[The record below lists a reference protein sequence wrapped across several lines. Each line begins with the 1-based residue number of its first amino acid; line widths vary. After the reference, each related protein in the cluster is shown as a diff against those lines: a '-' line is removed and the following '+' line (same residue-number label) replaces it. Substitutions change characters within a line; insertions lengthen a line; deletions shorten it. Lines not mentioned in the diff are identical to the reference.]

1 MPKTPASLWSHRD
14 FVKLRTAQS
23 ISAFGARITREGLP
37 MAAVMTLGAPAA
49 QIGILAALTRGPALV
64 VGLLA
69 GGFVDR
75 RRKRGLLIGMDL
87 LRAAILATIPVAAWL
102 HLLSM
107 PHLYLA
113 AVVVGAASVL
123 FEIAD
128 HAYLPSLLAHEQLTD
143 ANARLN
149 ATDSVAEVV
158 GPALAGA
165 LFQWLAGPMAI
176 AFNALTYLASAGF
189 LGAIR
194 RGEPPSSAGLRTSWQ
209 SDLSAGI
216 KAAMAEPRVAPLLV
230 MSATSALFGSFYSA
244 LYTLFALRVLGLTP
258 TMLGLTVAAG
268 GLGGLAGAVMAP
280 RLARRF
286 GAGPTIVGAA
296 LLGGATGLL
305 TPLAPANPSLG
316 MAFLSASQIMGDCLG
331 VIWIVLADSLRQTI
345 LPQALLGRVA
355 ATFQAVA
362 GALGVAGALIGG
374 ALGGWIGP
382 RETLLIAATGVLLA
396 PLVMVFSPLRRYRE
410 A

>member
-1 MPKTPASLWSHRD
+1 
-14 FVKLRTAQS
+14 
-23 ISAFGARITREGLP
+23 
-37 MAAVMTLGAPAA
+37 MAAVLTLGAPPA
-49 QIGILAALTRGPALV
+49 QIGILAALTRGPALI

-75 RRKRGLLIGMDL
+75 RRKRGVLIGMDV

-107 PHLYLA
+107 SHLYLA
-113 AVVVGAASVL
+113 AIVVGAASVL

-128 HAYLPSLLAHEQLTD
+128 HAYLPCLVGREQLTD
-143 ANARLN
+143 ANASLN

-176 AFNALTYLASAGF
+176 AFNALTYLASAAF

-194 RGEPPSSAGLRTSWQ
+194 RREPPSTAGPRTSWL
-209 SDLSAGI
+209 SDLGEGVRV
-216 KAAMAEPRVAPLLV
+216 AMAEPRVAPLLV
-230 MSATSALFGSFYSA
+230 MSATNALFGSFYSA
-244 LYTLFALRVLGLTP
+244 LYILFAFRVLGLTP
-258 TMLGLTVAAG
+258 AMLGLTVAAG
-268 GLGGLAGAVMAP
+268 GVGGLAGAVLAP
-280 RLARRF
+280 RLAR
-286 GAGPTIVGAA
+286 
-296 LLGGATGLL
+296 LLGVGPAIVAAAIGASAAGLL
-305 TPLAPANPSLG
+305 IPLAPADPRLG
-316 MAFLSASQIMGDCLG
+316 MVFLSTAQVVGDCLA
-331 VIWIVLADSLRQTI
+331 VVWIVLAGSLRQTI
-345 LPQALLGRVA
+345 LPQALLGRVT

-362 GALGVAGALIGG
+362 GGLGVAGALIGG

-382 RETLLIAATGVLLA
+382 RETLFIAATGLLLA
-396 PLVMVFSPLRRYRE
+396 PLAVAFSPLRRYRE